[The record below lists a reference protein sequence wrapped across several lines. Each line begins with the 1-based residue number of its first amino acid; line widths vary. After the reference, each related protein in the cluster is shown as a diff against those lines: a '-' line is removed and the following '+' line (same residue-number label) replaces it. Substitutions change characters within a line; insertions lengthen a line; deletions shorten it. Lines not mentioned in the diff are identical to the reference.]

1 MGDFFD
7 VDAVKGV
14 GKEGS
19 GGQAGCDGGTF
30 CEGFAGDQAGALGL
44 EKDSADV
51 IAVGAWKM
59 SVLQGGIWKE
69 GYIRGYD
76 GFLVIRRHDG
86 VILYW
91 LLIILMMAAMRVST
105 ALMVGWRKRRLW
117 DVKM

>member
-44 EKDSADV
+44 KEDPADV
-51 IAVGAWKM
+51 IAVRAKKM
-59 SVLQGGIWKE
+59 SISVASMGKE

-91 LLIILMMAAMRVST
+91 LLMILMMAAMRVST
-105 ALMVGWRKRRLW
+105 VLMVGWIQRSLW